1 MRTVM
6 ITLITPVVIA
16 VTVHWQIFCLLM
28 IVVDVVV
35 VSSRLVLVVGCRS
48 LVEILTVVGP
58 SVAIAIRD
66 NVTA

>member
-1 MRTVM
+1 M